1 MYVSAETE
9 RWSVRIES
17 RIVYAHLIYHIIY
30 CFRVIYSIEREWR
43 ESTSES
49 TYPSEGSVNM
59 GNFPLLQSKEPASV
73 MTPVSGVR
81 GGRKVRRERREE
93 KGEQRTHTTH
103 TLHTHLRW
111 LFRGRRSTWSHSRRR
126 CRRRARW
133 ERSST
138 RRHRMYYRR
147 SKGCRGSSRRH

>member
-49 TYPSEGSVNM
+49 TLPVGRFGEHGELSV
-59 GNFPLLQSKEPASV
+59 
-73 MTPVSGVR
+73 TPVERTSVGDDTCE
-81 GGRKVRRERREE
+81 GRK
-93 KGEQRTHTTH
+93 KGER
-103 TLHTHLRW
+103 
-111 LFRGRRSTWSHSRRR
+111 
-126 CRRRARW
+126 
-133 ERSST
+133 
-138 RRHRMYYRR
+138 
-147 SKGCRGSSRRH
+147 